1 MKFPANVVML
11 RALILHHFNYILIT
25 RKSEVPESLWDSMS
39 NFISPEIAADSL
51 KRDFAIVST
60 SPVDLV
66 IDRHAAQRLVLEGH
80 GNAEQSIVWQ
90 VATSFQKFGPQRF
103 QLLGEKIWRVRFVME
118 DAIDAGGPSRE
129 LMTELASSIFEP
141 TSQLFIQAADAKHFV
156 PATANR
162 MWSIGVYLG
171 LVIRT
176 GLPQDLPFAPF
187 IWKYFAHELITINDF
202 CEIDLPFSEAVKNP
216 VSWTVK
222 MWNGRIRKIP
232 GHGDV
237 VNLSEITA
245 YVNECFKARMS
256 DIRPALKEMRRGFRE
271 NLGIGKHRLMTS
283 QLLSKLAQ
291 GNPTISV
298 DELLQKIE
306 VSSDFPEGLRN
317 PFVQRFFRVVSRFTD
332 EQRVLL
338 LRFITTQ
345 TRLPNLATF
354 RIRLGAFPGR
364 SPDQLCPTATTCFNR
379 LHLPQYSSD
388 DVAYR
393 KILTAIQ
400 FCNSMEIQ

>member
-1 MKFPANVVML
+1 L
-11 RALILHHFNYILIT
+11 
-25 RKSEVPESLWDSMS
+25 
-39 NFISPEIAADSL
+39 
-51 KRDFAIVST
+51 VST
-60 SPVDLV
+60 SPVDLF
-66 IDRHAAQRLVLEGH
+66 INRHAAQRLVLEGH
-80 GNAEQSIVWQ
+80 GDAEQSIVWQ
-90 VATSFQKFGPQRF
+90 VARFFHQFGPKRF
-103 QLLGEKIWRVRFVME
+103 QLLGEKVWRVRFAME
-118 DAIDAGGPSRE
+118 EAMDAGGPSRE

-141 TSQLFIQAADAKHFV
+141 TSLLFIQAADAKHFV
-156 PATANR
+156 PATADR
-162 MWSIGVYLG
+162 MWSIGIYLG

-187 IWKYFAHELITINDF
+187 IWKYLAHELVTINDF
-202 CEIDLPFSEAVKNP
+202 CEIDVPFSEAVKNP

-222 MWNGRIRKIP
+222 MWNGKIRKIP

-237 VNLSEITA
+237 VNASEITA

-256 DIRPALKEMRRGFRE
+256 EIRPALKEMRRGFQE
-271 NLGIGKHRLMTS
+271 NLGINKHKLMTS
-283 QLLSKLAQ
+283 QLLSKLSQ

-306 VSSDFPEGLRN
+306 VSADFPDGIRN

-345 TRLPNLATF
+345 TRLSNSAAF
-354 RIRLGAFPGR
+354 KIRLDAFPGR
-364 SPDQLCPTATTCFNR
+364 NSDQSCPTATTCFNR
-379 LHLPQYSSD
+379 LHLPKYSD
-388 DVAYR
+388 DEVAYQ